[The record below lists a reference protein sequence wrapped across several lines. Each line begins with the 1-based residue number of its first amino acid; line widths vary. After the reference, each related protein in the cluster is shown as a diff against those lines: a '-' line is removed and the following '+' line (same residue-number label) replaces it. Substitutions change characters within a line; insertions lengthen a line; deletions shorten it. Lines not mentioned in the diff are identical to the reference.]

1 MAKLLVG
8 NLPPNTAEEDLKA
21 LLVKYGFPPFTSME
35 AIPGDGS
42 RPAVALEFEGVDAET
57 LRKLTL
63 RVHDL
68 FWVDRR
74 ISVMVP

>member
-8 NLPPNTAEEDLKA
+8 NLPPDTAEEDLKA
-21 LLVKYGFPPFTSME
+21 LLVKYGFPPFTSMG
-35 AIPGDGS
+35 AIAGDGS
-42 RPAVALEFEGVDAET
+42 RPAVSLDFEGVDAET
-57 LRKLTL
+57 LRKLTP

-68 FWVDRR
+68 FWVDRL

>member
-8 NLPPNTAEEDLKA
+8 NLPPDTKEEDLKA

-35 AIPGDGS
+35 AVAGDGS
-42 RPAVALEFEGVDAET
+42 RPAAALEFEGVAAET
-57 LRKLTL
+57 LRKLAP

-74 ISVMVP
+74 INVLVP

>member
-1 MAKLLVG
+1 MAKLMVG
-8 NLPPNTAEEDLKA
+8 NLPPETTEEALKA

-35 AIPGDGS
+35 AHAGDGS
-42 RPAVALEFEGVDAET
+42 RPGAVLTFEGVEAET
-57 LRKLTL
+57 LRKLAP

-74 ISVMVP
+74 ISVLVP

>member
-8 NLPPNTAEEDLKA
+8 NLPPDTKEEDLKA

-35 AIPGDGS
+35 AIAGDGS
-42 RPAVALEFEGVDAET
+42 RPAVALEFAGVDAET
-57 LRKLTL
+57 LRKLVP

-74 ISVMVP
+74 INVMLP